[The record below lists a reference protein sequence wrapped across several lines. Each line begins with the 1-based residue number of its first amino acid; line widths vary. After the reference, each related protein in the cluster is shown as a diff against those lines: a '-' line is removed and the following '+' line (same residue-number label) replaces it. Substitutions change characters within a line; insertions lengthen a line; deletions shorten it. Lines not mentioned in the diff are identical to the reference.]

1 VRRSVSGTA
10 LPTSS
15 FALLAFFGF
24 ESVARLAWFTIAA
37 LVLLL
42 IAAAVAGLRQMGYWG
57 SLVGRLAGLAAA
69 LQVDD

>member
-1 VRRSVSGTA
+1 MAEDQKPGVLTGGDA
-10 LPTSS
+10 GEL
-15 FALLAFFGF
+15 
-24 ESVARLAWFTIAA
+24 AA